1 MAVETR
7 LIKTANP
14 EMIIF
19 MESNFDLQNEIICKV
34 KRCCAT
40 KKIPTGKFALFYH
53 LCQRP
58 ENAPERMPMLQ
69 AFLSKT

>member
-19 MESNFDLQNEIICKV
+19 MESKFDLQYEIICKV
-34 KRCCAT
+34 KRCLAT
-40 KKIPTGKFALFYH
+40 KKIPTGKFTLFYH

-58 ENAPERMPMLQ
+58 ERRAMPKP
-69 AFLSKT
+69 FLSKT